1 MAKVVIEI
9 PTTEDAEQIRE
20 LIERHAPQLGLQID
34 YSKVLLRLT
43 AITHDE
49 SKGE

>member
-9 PTTEDAEQIRE
+9 PTTEAAEQIRE

-43 AITHDE
+43 AVTHDE

>member
-43 AITHDE
+43 AVTHDE